1 MQLTGLFQPPLL
13 HFRSEKASRKSMEK
27 GILKRRPHTL
37 SLKALGIDTYHE
49 AVLFMR
55 KDCYVC
61 RSEGFEVHTRVRV
74 TLNHQHILVTLH
86 TIEGDLLAEGEASLS
101 KYAWEKLGAHE
112 GDKISLSHPKPLR
125 SLSFVRAKVYGSE
138 LNLKE
143 TRDILN
149 DIVKGRYSD
158 IHLAMFLTACAG
170 NRLSHQ
176 EIIHLTRGMVD
187 VGKTVSWPA
196 DRVVDKHCVGGL
208 PGNRTTL
215 IVVPIVTA
223 FGLTMPKTSSRAITS
238 PAGTADTMETLAPV
252 DLNLESMKRVVEQE
266 GGCIV
271 WGGSVDLSPA
281 DDALIRVERIMDL
294 DCEGSLIASVLS
306 KKIAAGSTHVVID
319 IPVGL
324 TAKVRSLERAHQL
337 KQLFETVASNFG
349 LALKIMISDGEQPV
363 GRGIGPA
370 LEARDVLAVLQNAP
384 DAPQDLRDRALVLAG
399 KVLEFSPGVGPGAGR
414 AIATR
419 LLDEGRAWQK
429 FQAICEA
436 QGGLREPA
444 IAPYTHMITSQDV
457 GRVVMIDNRQLSRL
471 AKLAGAPHD
480 KAAGVVL
487 YTRLDAMVDKGQPLI
502 AIHAQS
508 RGALDYALS
517 LLKQIP
523 AIVQVEACE

>member
-1 MQLTGLFQPPLL
+1 VKNKQN
-13 HFRSEKASRKSMEK
+13 
-27 GILKRRPHTL
+27 TL
-37 SLKALGIDTYHE
+37 CLKALGIDTYHE

-74 TLNHQHILVTLH
+74 TLNHQHILATLH
-86 TIEGDLLAEGEASLS
+86 TIEGELLGEGEASLS
-101 KYAWEKLGAHE
+101 KYAWEQLGAQE
-112 GDKISLSHPKPLR
+112 GDKISLSHPKPLQ
-125 SLSFVRAKVYGSE
+125 SLSFVRSKVYGAE
-138 LNLKE
+138 LTLKE
-143 TRDILN
+143 TRHILN

-170 NRLSHQ
+170 NRLSHH
-176 EIIHLTRGMVD
+176 EIINLTRAMVD
-187 VGKTVSWPA
+187 VGETLSWPN
-196 DRVVDKHCVGGL
+196 DLVVDKHCVGGL

-215 IVVPIVTA
+215 IIVPIVTA
-223 FGLTMPKTSSRAITS
+223 FGMTMPKTSSRAITS

-252 DLNLESMKRVVEQE
+252 DLNLERMRRVVEQE
-266 GGCIV
+266 GGCLV

-281 DDALIRVERIMDL
+281 DDVLIRVERIMDL
-294 DCEGSLIASVLS
+294 DSEGSLIASVLS
-306 KKIAAGSTHVVID
+306 KKIAAGSTNIVID

-324 TAKVRSLERAHQL
+324 TAKVRSFERAEIL
-337 KQLFETVASNFG
+337 KRLFETVACAFG
-349 LALKIMISDGEQPV
+349 ISLKIMISDGEQPV

-370 LEARDVLAVLQNAP
+370 LEARDVLAVLQNDP
-384 DAPQDLRDRALVLAG
+384 NAPQDLRARALILAG
-399 KVLEFSPGVGPGAGR
+399 EILEFSPGVKSGTGK

-436 QGGLREPA
+436 QGGLREPP
-444 IAPYTHMITSQDV
+444 IARYTHMITSKEV

-487 YTRLDAMVDKGQPLI
+487 YTRIDAMVEKGQPLI
-502 AIHAQS
+502 AIHADS
-508 RGALDYALS
+508 KGTLRYALS